1 MLWPLTCL
9 ASDNRLAD
17 KLREVKLTPEYYRT
31 ALLSIDDDRQLA
43 EFIDRDENKEF
54 IKTFNN
60 SEEMRVKGEGL
71 LKFEFMVLK
80 ERMKN
85 LIVGDYL
92 ETEITSL

>member
-9 ASDNRLAD
+9 ENENRLAE
-17 KLREVKLTPEYYRT
+17 KLREVKLSPEYYRT
-31 ALLSIDDDRQLA
+31 ALLSIDDDRHLA
-43 EFIDRDENKEF
+43 EFIYRDENKEF
-54 IKTFNN
+54 LNTLGQ
-60 SEEMRVKGEGL
+60 EMRVKGEGL
-71 LKFEFMVLK
+71 LKFEFMLLK

>member
-9 ASDNRLAD
+9 ENENRLAD
-17 KLREVKLTPEYYRT
+17 KLREVKKLTPEYYKT

-43 EFIDRDENKEF
+43 EFINKNENKEF
-54 IKTFNN
+54 LKTLGQ
-60 SEEMRVKGEGL
+60 EMRVKGEGL
-71 LKFEFMVLK
+71 LKFEFLLLK